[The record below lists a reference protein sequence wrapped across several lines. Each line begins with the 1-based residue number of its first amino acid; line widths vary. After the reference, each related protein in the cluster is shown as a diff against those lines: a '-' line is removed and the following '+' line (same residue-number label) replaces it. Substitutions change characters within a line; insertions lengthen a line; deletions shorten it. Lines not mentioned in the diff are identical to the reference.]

1 MKLMVILGDGMAD
14 LPLGELQG
22 KTPLKVAKKPNMD
35 LLARLG
41 RSGLALTVPDGF
53 PPGSDVANL
62 SVVGYDPRRY
72 YTGRAPL
79 EAASM
84 GVHLGESDIAFRC
97 NLVTIEDGIMRDY
110 SADRGNKAPDAERET
125 ICRC

>member
-41 RSGLALTVPDGF
+41 RIGLALTVPDGF

-97 NLVTIEDGIMRDY
+97 NLV
-110 SADRGNKAPDAERET
+110 P
-125 ICRC
+125 